1 MNRSIRTVD
10 RLGAALVVLAAA
22 SPLVRAAQDFG
33 PLQGGMATLQP
44 FEVAAVQALWEDPDA
59 GGRREAAREL
69 GRRGTMAAVHHL
81 ARAAAFDPNRDVRI
95 EAGDSIARIR
105 RRVSEGWAGGP
116 LQPAGFARVVDS
128 WYRLYL
134 NREAEPVGLRD
145 QMERLR
151 RGDSPEEIQAGILG
165 SDEYFRLHGSRR
177 AAWIAALY
185 SDVLDRSPSRREIA
199 SWLET
204 LERTGGSRE
213 QTALEFLRGAR
224 RELAERQR

>member
-1 MNRSIRTVD
+1 MIRCIANTCSVTILLAL
-10 RLGAALVVLAAA
+10 RLSAPAATAQELGAEPGAEGV
-22 SPLVRAAQDFG
+22 
-33 PLQGGMATLQP
+33 LQP
-44 FEVAAVQALWEDPDA
+44 FEVAAVQALLEDPDT

-69 GRRGTMAAVHHL
+69 ARRGGMAAVRHL
-81 ARAAAFDPNRDVRI
+81 ARAAAFDPNREVRI
-95 EAGDSIARIR
+95 EAGDAIARIR
-105 RRVSEGWAGGP
+105 RRVGEGWAGGP
-116 LQPAGFARVVDS
+116 LRPAAFARVVDS

-134 NREAEPVGLRD
+134 NRDPEPEGMRD
-145 QMERLR
+145 QLARLR

-177 AAWIAALY
+177 VAWIAALY

-213 QTALEFLRGAR
+213 ATALEFLRGAR
-224 RELAERQR
+224 KELAERQP

>member
-1 MNRSIRTVD
+1 MTRSIRKALGATILVLLV
-10 RLGAALVVLAAA
+10 RPGPLGAA
-22 SPLVRAAQDFG
+22 QGFG
-33 PLQGGMATLQP
+33 PEQPGAGALQP
-44 FEVAAVQALWEDPDA
+44 FELAAVQALVEDPDA
-59 GGRREAAREL
+59 GGRREAARDL
-69 GRRGTMAAVHHL
+69 GRRGSIAAVPHL
-81 ARAAAFDPNRDVRI
+81 ARAAAYDPNRDVRI
-95 EAGDSIARIR
+95 ESGDAIARIR

-116 LQPAGFARVVDS
+116 LRPAGFAQVIDS

-134 NREAEPVGLRD
+134 NRQAEPEGMRD
-145 QMERLR
+145 QLDRLR

-185 SDVLDRSPSRREIA
+185 SDVLDRSPTRREIG

-204 LERTGGSRE
+204 LERSGGSRE

-224 RELAERQR
+224 RELAERRP